1 MSELT
6 NTITFLDQ
14 RVRIVR
20 KHRVRRMTLS
30 IRADR
35 PLQVTSNLG
44 TSEGEILHFLNSNI
58 KWIQKNLAKIEEFN
72 KNFKIP
78 TWEEASLFPVLGEM
92 KYLTYSETK
101 KPKLFF
107 AVEDGFIICYLPKNT
122 KKSDFPLVEL
132 EKALHKFYKTKA
144 THYLELR
151 MQHWIFSTG
160 LKPAKLKFGRATTRW
175 GSCNSKKQIVLNWK
189 LICHAP
195 SLIDYVIVH
204 ELCHLQFLNHSD
216 LFWNLLAKFM
226 PEYLTYEK
234 ILNQEVALSGFLNS
248 LNSVS

>member
-1 MSELT
+1 MSQPL

-30 IRADR
+30 IRPDR

-44 TSEGEILHFLNSNI
+44 TSESEILHFLNSNI

-72 KNFKIP
+72 RNFKIP
-78 TWEEASLFPVLGEM
+78 TWEDASLFPFLGEM

-101 KPKLFF
+101 KSKLFF
-107 AVEDGFIICYLPKNT
+107 AVEDGFMICYLPQSKI
-122 KKSDFPLVEL
+122 KSDFSLAEL
-132 EKALHKFYKTKA
+132 EKALLIFYKTKA
-144 THYLELR
+144 TAYLQLR
-151 MQHWIFSTG
+151 MQHWIVITG
-160 LKPAKLKFGRATTRW
+160 LQPAKLKFGRATTRW

-204 ELCHLQFLNHSD
+204 ELCHLQYLNHSD

-248 LNSVS
+248 LKLVP